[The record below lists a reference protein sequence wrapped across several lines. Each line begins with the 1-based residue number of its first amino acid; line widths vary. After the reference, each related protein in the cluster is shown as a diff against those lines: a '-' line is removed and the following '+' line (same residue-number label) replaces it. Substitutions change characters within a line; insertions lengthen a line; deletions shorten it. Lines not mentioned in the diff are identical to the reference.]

1 MTFRPLPVLSLFT
14 FASLVILILL
24 GNWQWDRYS
33 EKIER
38 ANAGPPEWDEQL
50 IDVAGQE
57 TLAVRTVVFGKPIW
71 KIIAPLP
78 IDSDGLSRFAVL
90 ELIEAKEPPP
100 RKSADAIPIAGLSVE
115 GIFTSP
121 PGKNAFSISADRES
135 QIWFAFER
143 DEIAASLG
151 LPPPADAPLYEPVE
165 LKLTNANGMAQLVRN
180 PYADFYQGDTLPPQ
194 RHFGYA
200 ITWWGLAI
208 ALFVI
213 YAVFHHSQG
222 RLRFRKNP

>member
-1 MTFRPLPVLSLFT
+1 MMYRPLPVLSLFT
-14 FASLVILILL
+14 VISLVILVLL

-33 EKIER
+33 KKIARETDG
-38 ANAGPPEWDEQL
+38 APEWDRVQL
-50 IDVAGQE
+50 DVGE
-57 TLAVRTVVFGKPIW
+57 RSTIAVRTVMFGKPVW
-71 KIIAPLP
+71 KIIAPIASP
-78 IDSDGLSRFAVL
+78 DSDAHFAVL
-90 ELIEAKEPPP
+90 ELLESNDPPARMPAKD
-100 RKSADAIPIAGLSVE
+100 SPIAGLTVE

-121 PGKNAFSISADRES
+121 RGRNSFSLQSDPDSGIWYAFEYANIAETYDISAE
-135 QIWFAFER
+135 
-143 DEIAASLG
+143 AS
-151 LPPPADAPLYEPVE
+151 APLFEPVE
-165 LKLTNANGMAQLVRN
+165 LKFTDARGMARLVRN

-222 RLRFRKNP
+222 RLRFRKPS